1 MSEHHNKQAAEQQ
14 RRFPGFS
21 APPVPLP
28 VSVFPSLPSA
38 VYGMPESRARADA
51 IRDEAAPINAT
62 EAFRHRSSAPAEAEP
77 LPMPAFPRAG
87 FCLVRALPSPRT
99 NTLLQCPLFPYGLPR
114 RRRPEERR
122 RTCALPAYAAPLP
135 FCTSDAE
142 RKRVYTHL
150 HQSRT
155 TQPEPGAGARP
166 GASGRLDLKALFQP
180 SRFRVPTRGRLAA
193 AGDPSPFASRLTGE
207 ALCYSGAS
215 CIPSAACSGRS
226 PAHAPSTKGAKG
238 STLCAPARLRLPFR
252 GAET

>member
-1 MSEHHNKQAAEQQ
+1 
-14 RRFPGFS
+14 
-21 APPVPLP
+21 
-28 VSVFPSLPSA
+28 
-38 VYGMPESRARADA
+38 MPKSRARADA
-51 IRDEAAPINAT
+51 IRDEAAPINVT

-114 RRRPEERR
+114 RRRPQERR

-155 TQPEPGAGARP
+155 TQPEPG
-166 GASGRLDLKALFQP
+166 Q
-180 SRFRVPTRGRLAA
+180 VLAD
-193 AGDPSPFASRLTGE
+193 GWISKLSSSL
-207 ALCYSGAS
+207 
-215 CIPSAACSGRS
+215 
-226 PAHAPSTKGAKG
+226 HG
-238 STLCAPARLRLPFR
+238 SVSLR
-252 GAET
+252 GAGWPRQVTLLPSQAD